1 MTAATTAAHAPAGKE
16 LFGHPRGLWYLCF
29 CEGFERFSYYGM
41 QALLVLYLTQY
52 LLLPGHIE
60 HVAGFLP
67 FRDALASVYGPLGT
81 PVAVG
86 AAITGL
92 YSSGVYIT
100 PLIGGFIADRLL
112 GRTATVVIGCLLMVL
127 GHFLMAFDQSFVVAI
142 LCLFVGVG
150 CFKGNI
156 ASQVGELYAIND
168 LRRGEAYQLFF
179 LGIQI
184 AVIAAPIVTGYLA
197 HSWLPLWHWGF
208 GAAGVGMSIALIV
221 YLSARRNLPPDHRK
235 VVAEA
240 KARGVQERLTPR
252 DWAAMAVLVGLL
264 PVLAASA
271 LGNQEIFN
279 AYLLW
284 GNTHYNL
291 TVPTLPSWLPFAA
304 DISGKTMPTEF
315 LISLDAIVSMVTMIG
330 VVAFWRFYGK
340 WRKEPDEIFKIAI
353 GSLIAALGPLVLA
366 WAAANEVAT
375 GQKASLL
382 VGLGFHILNDIGFA
396 MVFPVGLALYSRAA
410 PKSVAGLFIGV
421 YYLHLALCNFA
432 TGKLAGMIETMSGA
446 SFWTMHAAIIAG
458 AGVVLLV
465 AAILFRKVLAPTELD
480 PNEAAVEAA
489 AAAPA

>member
-1 MTAATTAAHAPAGKE
+1 MTAAVTARATAGKD

-60 HVAGFLP
+60 HVAAFIP
-67 FRDALASVYGPLGT
+67 FREALSTMYGPLAT

-100 PLIGGFIADRLL
+100 PLIGGFIADRIL
-112 GRTATVVIGCLLMVL
+112 GRTTTVVIGCVLMVL
-127 GHFLMAFDQSFVVAI
+127 GHFLMAFDVSFVAAI

-184 AVIAAPIVTGYLA
+184 AVVAAPIVTGGLGA
-197 HSWLPLWHWGF
+197 ISWHYGF
-208 GAAGVGMSIALIV
+208 GAAGVGMTIALFV
-221 YLSARRNLPPDHRK
+221 YLAGRKNLPPDHRK
-235 VVAEA
+235 LVAEA
-240 KARGVQERLTPR
+240 KARGVRERFTGR
-252 DWAAMAVLVGLL
+252 DWAAMALLVVML

-284 GNTHYNL
+284 GDAHYEL
-291 TVPTLPSWLPFAA
+291 TFF
-304 DISGKTMPTEF
+304 GQRMPTAW
-315 LISLDAIVSMVTMIG
+315 LVSLDAIVSFVTMVG
-330 VVAFWRFYGK
+330 VVAFWRLYGK
-340 WRKEPDEIFKIAI
+340 WRKEPDEIVKIAI
-353 GSLIAALGPLVLA
+353 GSLIAAIGPLVLA

-382 VGLGFHILNDIGFA
+382 VGLGFHIFNDIGFA

-410 PKSVAGLFIGV
+410 PKSVGGLFIGV

-432 TGKLAGMIETMSGA
+432 TGKIAGLIETMSGA
-446 SFWTMHAAIIAG
+446 AFWTMHAAIVGG
-458 AGVVLLV
+458 AGVVMLAL
-465 AAILFRKVLAPTELD
+465 AMLFHKLLAPTEPD
-480 PNEAAVEAA
+480 PVEAA
-489 AAAPA
+489 IEGAAAPSRA

>member
-1 MTAATTAAHAPAGKE
+1 MAISVIGLLGDGMTAAATAAQAPAGKK

-60 HVAGFLP
+60 HVAAFIP
-67 FRDALASVYGPLGT
+67 FREALSNLYGPLAT

-100 PLIGGFIADRLL
+100 PLIGGFIADRIL
-112 GRTATVVIGCLLMVL
+112 GRTATVIIGCVLMVL
-127 GHFLMAFDQSFVVAI
+127 GHFLMAFDVSFVAAI

-184 AVIAAPIVTGYLA
+184 AVVAAPIVTGGLGA
-197 HSWLPLWHWGF
+197 ISWHYGF
-208 GAAGVGMSIALIV
+208 GAAGVGMTIALFV
-221 YLSARRNLPPDHRK
+221 YLAGRKHLPPDHRK

-240 KARGVQERLTPR
+240 KSRGVRERLTSR
-252 DWAAMAVLVGLL
+252 DWAAMTLLVVML

-284 GNTHYNL
+284 GDAHYEL
-291 TVPTLPSWLPFAA
+291 TFF
-304 DISGKTMPTEF
+304 GQRMPTAW
-315 LISLDAIVSMVTMIG
+315 LVSLDAVVSFVTMVG

-340 WRKEPDEIFKIAI
+340 WRKEPDEIIKIAI

-366 WAAANEVAT
+366 WAAANEAAT

-382 VGLGFHILNDIGFA
+382 VGLGFHIFNDIGFA

-410 PKSVAGLFIGV
+410 PKSVGGLFIGV

-432 TGKLAGMIETMSGA
+432 TGKIAGLIETMSGA
-446 SFWTMHAAIIAG
+446 AFWTMHAAIVGG
-458 AGVVLLV
+458 AGVVMLAL
-465 AAILFRKVLAPTELD
+465 AMLFHKLLAPTEPD
-480 PNEAAVEAA
+480 PIEAAVEAVA
-489 AAAPA
+489 TPSRA